1 MVNFPKL
8 HGMNKEMIEQERD
21 RKEIVFRDSRRDR
34 EVEKRTSYD
43 GYKMNQ
49 IVKNA
54 REGFIIWKTL
64 SKSSI
69 NEANGKRPL
78 YSSNENIKIINFK

>member
-1 MVNFPKL
+1 MNNSEWDEERREWIVPHFTYRERMVNFPKL

-54 REGFIIWKTL
+54 REG
-64 SKSSI
+64 
-69 NEANGKRPL
+69 
-78 YSSNENIKIINFK
+78 